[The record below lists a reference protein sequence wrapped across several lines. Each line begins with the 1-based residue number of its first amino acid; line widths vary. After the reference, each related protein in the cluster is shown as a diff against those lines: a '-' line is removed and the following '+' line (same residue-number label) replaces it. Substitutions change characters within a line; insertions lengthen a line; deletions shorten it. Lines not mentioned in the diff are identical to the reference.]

1 MSQTAGLEP
10 DTCQEC
16 GLEQPSFIG
25 SVCYSCGRKGEIKST
40 PLQGCKCRAKTSRKA
55 RESRKGYGVFATFAV
70 GLAALTAAYAFDP
83 SQYESKSWS
92 RAGASFSSL
101 RREESRAR
109 TSFSN
114 PRREEVWAT
123 FPGGWVRTHPEARE
137 KLFEFS
143 EEASA
148 PLTLNVD
155 QLDSRRVTTGQFL
168 DGESLFWEDSWREG
182 DPWVF
187 KGRPWVRETRFYVVG
202 HGSEGSWRSTVTEPV
217 FHIVE
222 APGGI
227 DKMAEETP
235 TERYYCAQEVSGE
248 AFSQGQPIPPGSPD
262 FARSIFGQ
270 VDRFWFQ
277 LRGG

>member
-1 MSQTAGLEP
+1 M
-10 DTCQEC
+10 
-16 GLEQPSFIG
+16 
-25 SVCYSCGRKGEIKST
+25 
-40 PLQGCKCRAKTSRKA
+40 
-55 RESRKGYGVFATFAV
+55 FAAFAV

-101 RREESRAR
+101 RRGESRAR

-182 DPWVF
+182 DPGTSM
-187 KGRPWVRETRFYVVG
+187 GRRNPF
-202 HGSEGSWRSTVTEPV
+202 
-217 FHIVE
+217 
-222 APGGI
+222 
-227 DKMAEETP
+227 
-235 TERYYCAQEVSGE
+235 
-248 AFSQGQPIPPGSPD
+248 
-262 FARSIFGQ
+262 
-270 VDRFWFQ
+270 
-277 LRGG
+277 LRGGSWF

>member
-1 MSQTAGLEP
+1 M
-10 DTCQEC
+10 
-16 GLEQPSFIG
+16 
-25 SVCYSCGRKGEIKST
+25 
-40 PLQGCKCRAKTSRKA
+40 
-55 RESRKGYGVFATFAV
+55 
-70 GLAALTAAYAFDP
+70 
-83 SQYESKSWS
+83 
-92 RAGASFSSL
+92 
-101 RREESRAR
+101 
-109 TSFSN
+109 
-114 PRREEVWAT
+114 WAT